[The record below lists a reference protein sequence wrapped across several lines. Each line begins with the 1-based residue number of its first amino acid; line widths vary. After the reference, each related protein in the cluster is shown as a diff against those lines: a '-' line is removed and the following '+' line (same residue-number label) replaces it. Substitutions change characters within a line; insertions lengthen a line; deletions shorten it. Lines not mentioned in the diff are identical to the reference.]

1 MRVCNKYY
9 IECKLADSFGYCQ
22 EPVCIKKFQLLGNN
36 NNSEIFNSEIVST
49 FLQPVCGNCSN
60 NPKNGGSGICN
71 CILGQ
76 IPWK

>member
-1 MRVCNKYY
+1 MWVCNNFQ

-22 EPVCIKKFQLLGNN
+22 EPVCIKTLQYLLRN
-36 NNSEIFNSEIVST
+36 NNSEIVNT
-49 FLQPVCGNCSN
+49 YLQPVCVNCPN

>member
-1 MRVCNKYY
+1 MGVYNKYY
-9 IECKLADSFGYCQ
+9 TEHELLDALGHYQ
-22 EPVCIKKFQLLGNN
+22 EPVYIKGFQTIWNN
-36 NNSEIFNSEIVST
+36 NENFST
-49 FLQPVCGNCSN
+49 FLQPACVNCSN